1 MEGYFMHVSKKVA
14 DARFGKEQ
22 EEEKVYSVQ
31 ELKSWKFWRAV
42 MAEFVG
48 TLLFVFLGC
57 ASTLTNPVNPVRVA
71 LAFGLAIMA
80 LIQMFGHI
88 SGGHFNP
95 AVSLGLL
102 ASFQITIFRAL
113 FYTIAQT
120 IGAIV
125 GGMILK
131 GATPGSF
138 HANLGVTKVA
148 NGYTLVQGVGIE
160 LILTFCLVFVI
171 VATTDGNRTDFGSVS
186 LKIGLTV
193 AMLHFSCITLTG
205 SSMNPARSLGSAV
218 ASGDYD
224 THWVYWVGPIL
235 GGCIA
240 TLLYKFLFMPHR
252 GAISNEEATHKLLAE
267 GDMIAIPRDYFTGS
281 SEASS
286 NGKKQE
292 TFKL

>member
-1 MEGYFMHVSKKVA
+1 MEGYFMHVSQAVA
-14 DARFGKEQ
+14 EARFGKDL
-22 EEEKVYSVQ
+22 EEKVYSIR
-31 ELKSWKFWRAV
+31 ELKTWKFWRAV
-42 MAEFVG
+42 LAEFVG
-48 TLLFVFLGC
+48 TMLFVFLGC
-57 ASTLTNPVNPVRVA
+57 ASTLTNPINPVRIA

-113 FYTIAQT
+113 LYTVAQT

-131 GATPGSF
+131 GVTPGDF
-138 HANLGVTKVA
+138 HANLGVTKVSDS
-148 NGYTLVQGVGIE
+148 YTLLQGVAIE

-193 AMLHFSCITLTG
+193 AMLHFSSITLTG

-218 ASGDYD
+218 ASNDYD

-240 TLLYKFLFMPHR
+240 SLLYKFLFSPYR
-252 GAISNEEATHKLLAE
+252 GAISNDEATHKLLAE
-267 GDMIAIPRDYFTGS
+267 GNMIAIPRNYFTGTT
-281 SEASS
+281 EATF
-286 NGKKQE
+286 NGKK
-292 TFKL
+292 LDSSNL

>member
-1 MEGYFMHVSKKVA
+1 MHVSQAVTE
-14 DARFGKEQ
+14 ARFGKDV
-22 EEEKVYSVQ
+22 EEKVYSIR
-31 ELKSWKFWRAV
+31 ELKTWKFWRAV
-42 MAEFVG
+42 LAEFVG
-48 TLLFVFLGC
+48 TMLFVFLGC
-57 ASTLTNPVNPVRVA
+57 ASTLTDPINPVRIA

-95 AVSLGLL
+95 AVSLGFL

-125 GGMILK
+125 GGMILR
-131 GATPGSF
+131 GVTPGAF
-138 HANLGVTKVA
+138 HSNLGVTKVSDS
-148 NGYTLVQGVGIE
+148 YTLLQGVAIE

-171 VATTDGNRTDFGSVS
+171 IATTDGNRTDFGSVS

-193 AMLHFSCITLTG
+193 AMLHFSSITLTG

-218 ASGDYD
+218 ASNDYD

-240 TLLYKFLFMPHR
+240 SLLYKFLFSPYK

-267 GDMIAIPRDYFTGS
+267 GNMIAIPRNYFTGTA
-281 SEASS
+281 EAAF
-286 NGKKQE
+286 NGKK
-292 TFKL
+292 LDSSNL

>member
-1 MEGYFMHVSKKVA
+1 MHVSQAVTE
-14 DARFGKEQ
+14 ARFGKDV
-22 EEEKVYSVQ
+22 EEKVYSIR
-31 ELKSWKFWRAV
+31 ELKTWKFWRAV
-42 MAEFVG
+42 LAEFVG
-48 TLLFVFLGC
+48 TMLFVFLGC
-57 ASTLTNPVNPVRVA
+57 ASTLTDPINPVRIA

-95 AVSLGLL
+95 AVSLGFL

-125 GGMILK
+125 GGMILR
-131 GATPGSF
+131 GVTPGAF
-138 HANLGVTKVA
+138 HSNLGVTKVSDS
-148 NGYTLVQGVGIE
+148 YTLLQGVAIE

-171 VATTDGNRTDFGSVS
+171 IATTDGNRTDFGSVS

-193 AMLHFSCITLTG
+193 AMLHFSSITLTG

-218 ASGDYD
+218 ASNDYD

-240 TLLYKFLFMPHR
+240 SLLYKFLFSPYK
-252 GAISNEEATHKLLAE
+252 GTISNEEATHKLLAE
-267 GDMIAIPRDYFTGS
+267 GNMIAIPRNYFTGTA
-281 SEASS
+281 EAAF
-286 NGKKQE
+286 NGKK
-292 TFKL
+292 LDSSNL

>member
-1 MEGYFMHVSKKVA
+1 MHVSQSVTE
-14 DARFGKEQ
+14 ARFGKDV
-22 EEEKVYSVQ
+22 EEKVYSIR
-31 ELKSWKFWRAV
+31 ELKTWKFWRAV
-42 MAEFVG
+42 LAEFVG
-48 TLLFVFLGC
+48 TMLFVFLGC
-57 ASTLTNPVNPVRVA
+57 ASTLTDPINPVRIA

-95 AVSLGLL
+95 AVSLGFL

-125 GGMILK
+125 GGMVLR
-131 GATPGSF
+131 GVTPGAF
-138 HANLGVTKVA
+138 HSNLGVTKVSDS
-148 NGYTLVQGVGIE
+148 YTLLQGVAIE

-171 VATTDGNRTDFGSVS
+171 IATTDGNRTDFGSVS

-193 AMLHFSCITLTG
+193 AMLHFSSITLTG

-218 ASGDYD
+218 ASNDYD

-240 TLLYKFLFMPHR
+240 SLLYKFLFSPYK
-252 GAISNEEATHKLLAE
+252 GAISNEEATHKLLTE
-267 GDMIAIPRDYFTGS
+267 GNMIAIPRNYFTGTA
-281 SEASS
+281 EAAF
-286 NGKKQE
+286 NGKK
-292 TFKL
+292 LDSSNL